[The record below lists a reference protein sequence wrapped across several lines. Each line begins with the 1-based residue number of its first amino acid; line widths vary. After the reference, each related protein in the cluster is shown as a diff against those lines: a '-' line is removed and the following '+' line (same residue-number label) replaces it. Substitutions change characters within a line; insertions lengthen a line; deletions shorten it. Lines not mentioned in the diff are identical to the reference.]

1 MYKTHPD
8 IPESIDERAKAFM
21 LSCFQPEAKDR
32 PSAKQVCSNDELE
45 SRTHSA

>member
-8 IPESIDERAKAFM
+8 IPESIDERVKTFM

-32 PSAKQVCSNDELE
+32 PSAKQVPMLRRCTCTD
-45 SRTHSA
+45 